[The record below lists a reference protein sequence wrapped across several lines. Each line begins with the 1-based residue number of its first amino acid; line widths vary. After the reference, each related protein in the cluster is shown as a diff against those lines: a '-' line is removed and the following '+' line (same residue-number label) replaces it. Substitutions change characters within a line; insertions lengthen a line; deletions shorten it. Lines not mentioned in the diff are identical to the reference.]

1 MKPFLSIFD
10 VAAKTY
16 AIIAAQTDHAIT
28 IIDISNPAQP
38 KEVGSAVDGAGGF
51 TTLRYPKA
59 VDSVAVGEKWYA
71 IVAADEEA
79 LDGVQLINISD
90 PAKPKPAGVGADALA
105 QGLCCLC
112 QQSA

>member
-1 MKPFLSIFD
+1 MRRN
-10 VAAKTY
+10 Y
-16 AIIAAQTDHAIT
+16 
-28 IIDISNPAQP
+28 
-38 KEVGSAVDGAGGF
+38 
-51 TTLRYPKA
+51 TLDYYTGLYNNL
-59 VDSVAVGEKWYA
+59 SVAVGEKWYA